1 MEAHMENVYTC
12 SCGNQTW
19 LVLEQAILCTKCNEK
34 FPLQL
39 MAVAEFNHLVLE
51 EVKEAEEAL

>member
-1 MEAHMENVYTC
+1 MENVYTC

-19 LVLEQAILCTKCNEK
+19 LVLEQAVLCTKCNEK

-39 MAVAEFNHLVLE
+39 MPVVEFNHKVLE
-51 EVKEAEEAL
+51 EVQEAEESL